1 MLYPQNGDRIVTID
15 SVTSIHP
22 MYKIENT
29 GGTWTNTNSYREN
42 EALSNTFTCNI
53 LRHNCFMPTFKS
65 WTVHRIIEYL
75 TLELLSS
82 LWNIHHSTT
91 VYFFDPPCIYR
102 AYGLANGSTSSHP
115 EIWNSVSWKCTLSFF
130 CSRSKYRLGA
140 LTSEGRGETTGG
152 KGRGQ
157 PLPQIFWPRTAP
169 SRVVSVLDSG
179 AVGLGSN
186 RSRDAVG

>member
-102 AYGLANGSTSSHP
+102 AYGLANGYEFTSRNLKFRLLEMHA
-115 EIWNSVSWKCTLSFF
+115 FF
-130 CSRSKYRLGA
+130 LLLTQQIQARSADVRGKRRNDGR
-140 LTSEGRGETTGG
+140 EGEGPT
-152 KGRGQ
+152 
-157 PLPQIFWPRTAP
+157 PPPNILA
-169 SRVVSVLDSG
+169 
-179 AVGLGSN
+179 
-186 RSRDAVG
+186 